1 MTEISGV
8 LIFIIGGVIG
18 GIIGFIISAITSGS
32 KQKGLNKTKAE
43 LGKAQAELDN
53 SKIELDYYKSQ
64 VRNHFSDSAKIMGQ
78 VASSY
83 QALYTHMTGQS
94 EALLEAT
101 EARVPFPQ
109 LETPP
114 VKKQE
119 TAEGQPAAKKQE
131 VEEEAPAAKQAPQSD
146 TAKELRQIKAQEI
159 HEIKVKNWMLQTE

>member
-119 TAEGQPAAKKQE
+119 